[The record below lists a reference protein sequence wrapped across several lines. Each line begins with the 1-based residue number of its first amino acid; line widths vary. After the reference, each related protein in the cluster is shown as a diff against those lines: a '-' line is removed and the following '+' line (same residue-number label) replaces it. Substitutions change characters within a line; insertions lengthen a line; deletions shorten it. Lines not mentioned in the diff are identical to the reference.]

1 MTNTTQFVKRQ
12 KKAFAECDI
21 TEAKR
26 LLTELGIHL
35 EKKRG
40 WNWLRSNE
48 PESYNELY
56 SRLKDMSEVL
66 LPAGKSTMRQFVRI
80 YKWCEEHG
88 IELEF
93 LDLSPNLHKYREA
106 TAYLTRV
113 ISKNTC
119 DDEIKRELL
128 ETVNRI
134 KSDKNRDGTR
144 SWTRK
149 KRAGS

>member
-1 MTNTTQFVKRQ
+1 MTIASARPSPVVRWYRIRNSR
-12 KKAFAECDI
+12 AI
-21 TEAKR
+21 GWGN
-26 LLTELGIHL
+26 LGAPPQPP
-35 EKKRG
+35 R
-40 WNWLRSNE
+40 LRSNE

-80 YKWCEEHG
+80 YKWCEDHG
-88 IELEF
+88 IKLEF
-93 LDLSPNLHKYREA
+93 LGLSPNLHKYREA

-119 DDEIKRELL
+119 DDEIKREVL

-134 KSDKNRDGTR
+134 KSDKNRDETR

-149 KRAGS
+149 KRTGS